1 MTLHFAP
8 GLGDLCATKR
18 KISMMKTTRR
28 ELLAGAGAL
37 GGLALLPSAAS
48 AAPADAAQALLAEI
62 AEEILTDFP
71 ETALYLGIDKGPRAA
86 LRGRFADRSHE
97 ADRDRAG
104 RATKRL
110 AQLRAID
117 RHALSADLALDVD
130 TVEAGYAL
138 AVEGWKAMPVGD
150 VAILNT
156 NNSFR
161 NTPYTVSQLAGAYS
175 DLPDLLENKHDVA
188 SAADADAYLGRIES
202 YAAAIDGETGRTLAD
217 GAKGAILPDFL
228 IDITAGQLRGMTA
241 QPVGEWPIV
250 TSFAAKC
257 AAAGLPARHAE
268 QAAILS
274 RDKVLP
280 ALNRQIA
287 AFDSLRPKASA
298 TPGIW
303 ARPGGDE
310 YYRWL
315 VKAGTT
321 TSQSPDMLHQLG
333 LAQHRAINAQIDALL
348 KAQGLT
354 KGSVGERLTALS
366 KRPDLLFADTDAGR
380 AELLAYLNGRI
391 ADIRTRLPSAFNTLV
406 KGNLIIKRVPPAIQ
420 NGAPNGYAGPGS
432 IDGSQP
438 GIYYINLKSTKT
450 WPRYSLPTLCYHE
463 GIPGHVWQ
471 GEYSYRLP
479 LIRSLFAFNAYSEG
493 WALYA
498 EQLGDEL
505 GAYDQDPLG
514 RIGYLQSMNF
524 RACRLV
530 VDTGIHAKRWT
541 FTQALA
547 WFQEATGMPVGQVTS
562 ELQRYCAMPGQACG
576 YKMGHNEINRLRVK
590 AKGALG
596 GRFDLKAYD
605 DVIVKTGNVPLTL
618 LERVVDRHVA
628 AAKA

>member
-1 MTLHFAP
+1 MI
-8 GLGDLCATKR
+8 R
-18 KISMMKTTRR
+18 MMKTTRR
-28 ELLAGAGAL
+28 ELLAGAGAM
-37 GGLALLPSAAS
+37 GGLAMLPGIAN
-48 AAPADAAQALLAEI
+48 AAPAAEAAQKLLSEI
-62 AEEILTDFP
+62 AEEILGDFP

-86 LRGRFADRSHE
+86 LRGRFTDRSHN
-97 ADRDRAG
+97 ADRDRAA
-104 RATKRL
+104 RAATRL
-110 AQLRAID
+110 AQLRAVD
-117 RHALSADLALDVD
+117 RHALPADVALDVD
-130 TVEAGYAL
+130 TTEAGYAL

-188 SAADADAYLGRIES
+188 DAADADAYLARIES
-202 YAAAIDGETGRTLAD
+202 YAAAVDSETARTIAD

-228 IDITAGQLRGMTA
+228 IDITAGQLKDMAA
-241 QPVGEWPIV
+241 QPIADWPIV

-257 AAAGLPARHAE
+257 AAAGLPARHAA
-268 QAAILS
+268 QAAALS

-280 ALNRQIA
+280 ALQRQIA
-287 AFDSLRPKASA
+287 AFDALRPKATA
-298 TPGIW
+298 TPGVW
-303 ARPGGDE
+303 ARPGGEE

-321 TSQSPDMLHQLG
+321 TRESPDALHQLG
-333 LAQHRAINAQIDALL
+333 LAQNRAINAEIDTLL

-354 KGSVGERLTALS
+354 QGSVGERLTALS

-380 AELLAYLNGRI
+380 AELLAYLNARI
-391 ADIRTRLPSAFNTLV
+391 ADIRTRLPRAFNTLV

-420 NGAPNGYAGPGS
+420 NGAPNGYAGAGS
-432 IDGSQP
+432 MDGSQP

-471 GEYSYRLP
+471 GEYSYKLP
-479 LIRSLFAFNAYSEG
+479 LIRSLLAFNAYSEG

-505 GAYDQDPLG
+505 GAYDGDPLG

-530 VDTGIHAKRWT
+530 VDTGLHAKRWT
-541 FTQALA
+541 FVQALA
-547 WFQEATGMPVGQVTS
+547 WFQEATGMPAGQLTS

-576 YKMGHNEINRLRVK
+576 YKMGHNEINRLRTK
-590 AKGALG
+590 ARAALG
-596 GRFDLKAYD
+596 GRFDLKSYD

-618 LERVVDRHVA
+618 LERVVDRYIA
-628 AAKA
+628 NARG